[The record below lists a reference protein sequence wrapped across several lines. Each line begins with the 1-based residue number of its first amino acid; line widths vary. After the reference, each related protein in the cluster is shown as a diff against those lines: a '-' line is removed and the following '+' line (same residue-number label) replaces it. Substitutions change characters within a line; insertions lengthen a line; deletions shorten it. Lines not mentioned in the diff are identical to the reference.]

1 MHPGSRSRRDFLSQ
15 TVAAA
20 CLPWL
25 RPFTTS
31 DQAADHKANAG
42 LLRPYTTFT
51 EVSAKAGLTAPMIYG
66 EVDTIK
72 FIIESMGGGCAFVDF
87 DKDGWMD
94 IFLLGG
100 TRLAEAP
107 IGATNRL
114 YKNNRDGTFSDV
126 TEQSGLHDTGWA
138 CGVCVGDYN
147 NDGFDDLFVTYYGH
161 NRLYRNNGDGT
172 FSDVTRAAGLYE
184 KDIRFGTGCSFLDYN
199 RDGHLD
205 LFVANYVEF
214 DMEHPPVPSMA
225 NSTCTYEGTLVYCGP
240 RGMRAGRHSLYRNNG
255 DGTFTDVSEASGIS
269 RVRGSYGLSTIAADL
284 DHDGWTDIFIA
295 CDSTPS
301 LLLMNNHDGTFRE
314 EGLTRGVAVSGDGQ
328 EQAGMGIGV
337 GDLNLDGNSGLLVTH
352 FQTEASGLYLN
363 TGNASFEDITEA
375 SGIAPEKHYVSW
387 GAAIAD
393 FDNDGLPDLFW
404 VAGNVYPELEKRFPK
419 YPFKGPRILFRNL
432 GDHTY
437 EQLTTQTGVAL
448 TERHASRG
456 CAVGDFDNDGDLDI
470 LIMNVNEPPSLL
482 RNDVPGGNHWIKVK
496 LIGTKSN
503 RSAIGARVLVHY
515 GEKRQ
520 SQDLLSQS
528 SYLSCNDP
536 RLHFGLGSINQV
548 DVEIF
553 WPSGLQE
560 RFSKIAADQL
570 VTFREG
576 AGIVP
581 SLGWPTSKR
590 LANATS
596 SALPK

>member
-1 MHPGSRSRRDFLSQ
+1 MHPDSRTRRDFLSQ
-15 TVAAA
+15 SLAAA
-20 CLPWL
+20 CFPLFGPWA
-25 RPFTTS
+25 REPQTS
-31 DQAADHKANAG
+31 KLAAASSSS
-42 LLRPYTTFT
+42 RPYTTFT

-66 EVDTIK
+66 EVETIK
-72 FIIESMGGGCAFVDF
+72 FIIESMGGGCAFLDF
-87 DKDGWMD
+87 DNDGWMD
-94 IFLLGG
+94 IFMLGG
-100 TRLAEAP
+100 TRLAESPA
-107 IGATNRL
+107 GATNRL

-126 TEQSGLHDTGWA
+126 TEQAGLRDTGWA
-138 CGVCVGDYN
+138 CGICVGDYN
-147 NDGFDDLFVTYYGH
+147 NDGFDDLFVTYYGR
-161 NRLYRNNGDGT
+161 NKLYRNNGNGT
-172 FSDVTRAAGLYE
+172 FTDVTRAAGLYDRE
-184 KDIRFGTGCSFLDYN
+184 VRFGTGCSFLDYN
-199 RDGHLD
+199 RDGYLD

-214 DMEHPPVPSMA
+214 DLQHPPIPTMA

-269 RVRGSYGLSTIAADL
+269 KVRGSYGLSTIAADL
-284 DHDGWTDIFIA
+284 DHDGWVDIFVA

-314 EGLTRGVAVSGDGQ
+314 EGLTRGVAVSGEGQ
-328 EQAGMGIGV
+328 EQAGMGIGI

-363 TGNASFEDITEA
+363 TGGANFEDITDV
-375 SGIAPEKHYVSW
+375 SGIAGEKHYVSW

-419 YPFKGPRILFRNL
+419 YPFKAPRILFRNL
-432 GDHTY
+432 GGHKY
-437 EQLTTQTGVAL
+437 EQLTTQTGLAL

-456 CAVGDFDNDGDLDI
+456 CAIGDFDNDGDLDI

-482 RNDVPGGNHWIKVK
+482 RNDAPGENHWIKVK

-515 GEKRQ
+515 GDKRQ

-536 RLHFGLGSINQV
+536 RLHFGLGAVNQV
-548 DVEIF
+548 DLEIF
-553 WPSGLQE
+553 WPSGLHE
-560 RFSKIAADQL
+560 KFLKIAANQL

-576 AGIVP
+576 SGVVP
-581 SLGWPTSKR
+581 TTGWPSPGRSPATTST
-590 LANATS
+590 A
-596 SALPK
+596 